1 MYKVFN
7 MGHRME
13 IYLPERYANE
23 AIAISQSFGI
33 DAQIIGFTERSDRK
47 ELIIESENGRFEY

>member
-1 MYKVFN
+1 

-13 IYLPERYANE
+13 IYLPEVYANE
-23 AIAISQSFGI
+23 VIAISQSFGI
-33 DAQIIGFTERSDRK
+33 DARIVGFTESSDTK

>member
-1 MYKVFN
+1 